1 VLRFPPSRFPGWRA
15 LAAAA
20 LAVTMMTRCGG
31 SPSGPGGEPP
41 IVSAVTPSDGPLIGG
56 TSIHISGANFGAG
69 AVVTV
74 GGVPA
79 SDVVVE
85 SSSAIT
91 AKTGPS
97 APGAAD
103 VAVTVSGRTGRL
115 PGAFTYLAVSGEPP
129 VISSIVARGVRPNEP
144 LNFADAGEEITITA
158 TVADSD
164 TPSEQLVFQWTAD
177 TGTFTDSGA
186 TVKWRAPSDG
196 STPATITISLSVSDN
211 TGNSATSSTTI
222 SLHDSVKEIGNLARD
237 FLLDFSDS
245 TKPAAFV
252 VRNFS
257 KSPRCERER
266 DDEFNDV
273 DKNRTYY
280 RIDSSSIGAATVTVQ
295 FGGKPC
301 SYVPKDGDACAVV
314 PATWQSTCLVTNPDC
329 TAGEKPVSSGTD
341 YVTAVYEQS
350 QWKLCASYF
359 DSRGTA
365 RPNFIR

>member
-1 VLRFPPSRFPGWRA
+1 M
-15 LAAAA
+15 AAAA

-41 IVSAVTPSDGPLIGG
+41 IVSGVTPSDGPFIGG
-56 TSIHISGANFGAG
+56 TSIHISGTNFAAGAG
-69 AVVTV
+69 VTV

-79 SDVVVE
+79 TDVVVE
-85 SSSAIT
+85 SPSSIS
-91 AKTGPS
+91 AKTGAS
-97 APGAAD
+97 VPGPAE

-129 VISSIVARGVRPNEP
+129 VIASIVAAGARPNEP
-144 LNFADAGEEITITA
+144 PNFADTGEEITVTA
-158 TVADSD
+158 TVADPD

-186 TVKWRAPSDG
+186 TVKWRAPSDA
-196 STPATITISLSVSDN
+196 STPATITLSLSVSDN
-211 TGNSATSSTTI
+211 TGNSATSSRTI

-237 FLLDFSDS
+237 FLVDFSDS
-245 TKPAAFV
+245 TKPPAFV

-280 RIDSSSIGAATVTVQ
+280 RIDSSRVGDATVTVQ
-295 FGGKPC
+295 FAGKPC
-301 SYVPKDGDACAVV
+301 SYIPKEGDACAVV

-329 TAGEKPVSSGTD
+329 TAGDKPRSDGTD
-341 YVTAVYEQS
+341 YVTAVFEQS

-359 DSRGTA
+359 QSRGTA